1 MDKSR
6 LSCTTV
12 TFGGKLPEK
21 LRAISNAGFG
31 ATEVWPRDYY
41 EHNEGPDIA
50 MDLLEANK
58 LVPSAY
64 QNLRNFEGMPEKL
77 RKRKI
82 NIATQ
87 LFDQMRLLGCETLVM
102 CSNIAPDSSG
112 DKGRIMDDLRQ
123 LGDLA
128 KSYGVRVAWEPICWG
143 RWISD
148 YRDAWDIV
156 RRVDHANIGMVL
168 DSFHVFALD
177 LPVEP
182 IADIDGDKI
191 FLVEVADLPKVN
203 LDFIEMSRSFRLFP
217 GEGFTPIRAFL
228 DQVGKTSY
236 NSFYSVEVFNSYYHT
251 LDLQFVADR
260 AMRSLEAL
268 LTDR

>member
-1 MDKSR
+1 MDRSR

-21 LRAISNAGFG
+21 LRAIKNAGFG
-31 ATEVWPRDYY
+31 ATEIWPRDYY

-58 LVPSAY
+58 LAPSAY

-128 KSYGVRVAWEPICWG
+128 KSFGVRVAWEPICWG

-260 AMRSLEAL
+260 AMRSLETL
-268 LTDR
+268 LADK

>member
-1 MDKSR
+1 
-6 LSCTTV
+6 
-12 TFGGKLPEK
+12 
-21 LRAISNAGFG
+21 
-31 ATEVWPRDYY
+31 
-41 EHNEGPDIA
+41 
-50 MDLLEANK
+50 
-58 LVPSAY
+58 
-64 QNLRNFEGMPEKL
+64 
-77 RKRKI
+77 
-82 NIATQ
+82 
-87 LFDQMRLLGCETLVM
+87 M

-128 KSYGVRVAWEPICWG
+128 KSFGVRVAWEPICWG

-156 RRVDHANIGMVL
+156 RQVDHANIGMVL

-236 NSFYSVEVFNSYYHT
+236 DSFYSVEVFNSYYHT

-260 AMRSLEAL
+260 AMRTLEAL
-268 LTDR
+268 FADR